1 MLGWSPIDVLPE
13 ILMDVPDLV
22 FAYTCDG
29 RYLFVNAAAAA
40 FLGVKAMDVIGMHW
54 QDLGFPAEVMQPLVA
69 HVASVASSGRPDYYR
84 AFGSAEKGNRVFDMA
99 LTPLWSDEG
108 NVLAVL
114 AIAHDITEFFP
125 DRLESLS

>member
-40 FLGVKAMDVIGMHW
+40 FLGVSAMDVIGMHW
-54 QDLGFPAEVMQPLVA
+54 RDLGFPAEVMQPLVA
-69 HVASVASSGRPDYYR
+69 HVALVASSGRPDYYR
-84 AFGSAEKGNRVFDMA
+84 AFGSAEKGSRVFDMA
-99 LTPLWSDEG
+99 LTPMWSDEG

-125 DRLESLS
+125 DRLGSLS

>member
-29 RYLFVNAAAAA
+29 RYLFVNTAAAT

-54 QDLGFPAEVMQPLVA
+54 RELGFPAEVMQPLVA
-69 HVASVASSGRPDYYR
+69 HVASGREFR
-84 AFGSAEKGNRVFDMA
+84 AAGLLPRVRICR
-99 LTPLWSDEG
+99 EG
-108 NVLAVL
+108 QQGVRHGPHTDVV
-114 AIAHDITEFFP
+114 
-125 DRLESLS
+125 